1 MSTSSTQSRKINR
14 RLDSLQSNG
23 AGSREGSRPRK
34 RPITHDEAYLF
45 ALRVAY
51 LAYLLQPRARRTQHV
66 PAPSAPIQRS
76 STSINDLMK
85 DFSLLRDSKST
96 RFPHGFMSELEK
108 RLTGVLMGKERK
120 PEYNDAAIKRTF
132 AAFFNAFTEQSFKK
146 RMEKDRR
153 VEDLVLI
160 FFSNATKELQKG
172 KTPGDDAWK
181 LMVDRHLALFIRLI
195 SLVLKDH
202 DWVRDRP
209 ELTTRLATL
218 ESKLLAHD
226 QDLAASTS
234 RNGGSGGSTIE
245 VIVPLSYEI
254 KDMPLVQ
261 VVARIFGVTNTLV
274 QSDIN
279 KNKSV
284 WTERAGLHD
293 LKTYQMYLNLNSPRT
308 LRKDD
313 FHSGDTYEAWKK
325 GETHDLSQMMLV
337 IIQANPELAKDTSAA
352 SLPHINR
359 QVNSPDFGDAGYPEA
374 LRRTSSGPDTSYVID
389 QPVDMSV
396 YSSGDQSPVVTN
408 DDDDLFTFIPPDTR
422 AYFKFILAQALTFD
436 LDDKSLQQSPNA
448 DNGPLVNILS
458 KTSMDLLNEIC
469 LRWRVPQV
477 SRATLFLDAIRDK
490 FVDQEV
496 SLDTLDA
503 AFTFI
508 KDPLPDNRKP
518 SNFAISLIADRTKWT
533 VADGKLYQRLLSA
546 LHDALLRDLFDIMQ
560 HCYEQKPPSVGPVLY
575 VLEQHVD
582 VDRDPSSNNP
592 HNDLQSF
599 KAQLHEA
606 LQQKAHEMYR
616 SFLEKEVPQ
625 DQHTWEFYHVIQM
638 GKAVVSLAQRIQK
651 RYKKNPEI
659 LGVNP
664 LTALVE
670 TILPLYAEDAR
681 DIVARILQLAQE
693 KGEEVPIEDGF
704 QLYGELVEI
713 RRIHGQVLP
722 GVVFAFHIEG
732 LLADFVWRWIRTT
745 ESNITGWVEE
755 AVKQDTF
762 SVRTDN
768 TSQIP
773 TEDQRHSVSIIDIF
787 SSFNQT
793 IDRIV
798 QLNWDEDLQ
807 YAKFMTA
814 LAKVVGS
821 GIARYCELL
830 EQRFSKEMDRL
841 TPEQELA
848 AKQTTQEKFLK
859 AAKDAWSNKEKV
871 EPFQFFPEVRFQSYL
886 SYLR

>member
-1 MSTSSTQSRKINR
+1 MSTSSTQSRKVNR
-14 RLDSLQSNG
+14 RVDSLQSNG
-23 AGSREGSRPRK
+23 ARSREGSWPRK
-34 RPITHDEAYLF
+34 RPVTHDEAYLF

-66 PAPSAPIQRS
+66 PAPSVQVQRS
-76 STSINDLMK
+76 STSVNDLMK

-209 ELTTRLATL
+209 ELTSRLATL

-279 KNKSV
+279 KNKAS
-284 WTERAGLHD
+284 WTERAALHD
-293 LKTYQMYLNLNSPRT
+293 LKTYQMYLNLKSRKT

-313 FHSGDTYEAWKK
+313 FDSDDAYETWKK
-325 GETHDLSQMMLV
+325 GETHDLSQMMLA

-352 SLPHINR
+352 SLPHFNR
-359 QVNSPDFGDAGYPEA
+359 QFSSPDTSDPAYPEA
-374 LRRTSSGPDTSYVID
+374 LRRTSSGPDSSSYVID
-389 QPVDMSV
+389 QPVDMTA
-396 YSSGDQSPVVTN
+396 YSSGDQSPIVAN
-408 DDDDLFTFIPPDTR
+408 EDDDLFTFVPPDTR
-422 AYFKFILAQALTFD
+422 AYFRFILAQALTHD
-436 LDDKSLQQSPNA
+436 LNDPSVQQSQNA
-448 DNGPLVNILS
+448 DNGPSVNLLS
-458 KTSMDLLNEIC
+458 KASTELLNEIC

-477 SRATLFLDAIRDK
+477 SRVTLFLDIIRDK
-490 FVDQEV
+490 FVDQEIT
-496 SLDTLDA
+496 LDTLDA
-503 AFTFI
+503 AFNFVKEPLADHRKSSSFI
-508 KDPLPDNRKP
+508 PSSLP
-518 SNFAISLIADRTKWT
+518 DRTKWT
-533 VADGKLYQRLLSA
+533 VADVALNQRMLSA
-546 LHDALLRDLFDIMQ
+546 LHDALLRDLYEILQ
-560 HCYEQKPPSVGPVLY
+560 HCYEQKPPSAGPIIY
-575 VLEQHVD
+575 VLEEHVNN
-582 VDRDPSSNNP
+582 DPGFAATP
-592 HNDLQSF
+592 KELQSF
-599 KAQLHEA
+599 RAQLHEA
-606 LQQKAHEMYR
+606 LQQKAHDIYR

-625 DQHTWEFYHVIQM
+625 DQYTWEFYHVIQM

-651 RYKKNPEI
+651 RYRKNPEV

-693 KGEEVPIEDGF
+693 KEEEVPIEDGF

-713 RRIHGQVLP
+713 RRIHGEVLP
-722 GVVFAFHIEG
+722 GTVFAFHIEG

-745 ESNITGWVEE
+745 ESTITDWVDQ

-762 SVRTDN
+762 SVRTEN
-768 TSQIP
+768 KSQIP
-773 TEDQRHSVSIIDIF
+773 TEEQRHSVSVIDIF

-798 QLNWDEDLQ
+798 QLNWDDDLQ
-807 YAKFMTA
+807 YAKFMTT
-814 LAKVVGS
+814 LAKVVGL

-830 EQRFSKEMDRL
+830 DQKFSKEMDRL
-841 TPEQELA
+841 TPEQQHLA
-848 AKQTTQEKFLK
+848 NQTTQEKWLRV
-859 AAKDAWSNKEKV
+859 AKDAWSNKEKI
-871 EPFQFFPEVRFQSYL
+871 EPFQFFPEVGLQSKHFYVH
-886 SYLR
+886 